1 MKHGLYFFINLIKYI
16 FVLVFAFFISLDA
29 FVVLSVVVF
38 KDFQAIICATQILMW
53 FTFTTVRCV
62 LSFSYH

>member
-1 MKHGLYFFINLIKYI
+1 M
-16 FVLVFAFFISLDA
+16 SLDA

-62 LSFSYH
+62 LSFSYHYKNIMNSIFLSYGYNTKQPYTLP